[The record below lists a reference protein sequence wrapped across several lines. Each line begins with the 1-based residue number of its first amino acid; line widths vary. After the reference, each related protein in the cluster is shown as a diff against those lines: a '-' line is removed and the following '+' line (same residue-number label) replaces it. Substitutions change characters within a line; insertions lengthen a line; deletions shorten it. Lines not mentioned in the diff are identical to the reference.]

1 MPGFKNIR
9 ELIAEAYTNG
19 KHWYTAFRKVPALV
33 STLGVWT
40 DLSLAP
46 GSPRPNYFVG
56 AELTATRLNS
66 LYGIYHGSPVTTDGF
81 KFLHKFLISSQ
92 SAAVL
97 PATFILCDY
106 LLYYPLID
114 MDNTDPQTFTN
125 VNTLLRYTDGEGVK
139 AYLVA
144 TNPFVGNQ
152 LFQITYTNQDGT
164 PGRKSEFVTSNATT
178 NIGTLVNTG
187 IGPTLNGAFIQLQP
201 GDRGIRSVQDITFL
215 GPNGGLAA
223 LVLVR
228 PIATIV
234 ASDVLAVSETDY
246 LLDMPSL
253 PKIYDG
259 AYLGLICCPNGSV
272 ATQPIFGE
280 ITTIWR

>member
-1 MPGFKNIR
+1 MPGFNNVK
-9 ELIAEAYTNG
+9 ELITEAYDGG
-19 KHWYTAFRKVPALV
+19 KNWYTAFRKVPALA

-56 AELTATRLNS
+56 AELTSTRLNS
-66 LYGIYHGSPVTTDGF
+66 QYGIYHGSSVTDDGF
-81 KFLHKFLISSQ
+81 KFLHKFMITSASS
-92 SAAVL
+92 AVL

-114 MDNTDPQTFTN
+114 MDNTEYQTFINTN
-125 VNTLLRYTDGEGVK
+125 AMLRYTDGEGVK
-139 AYLVA
+139 AILVA

-164 PGRKSEFVTSNATT
+164 QNRVSEWITANATG
-178 NIGTLVNTG
+178 NIGTLVNCGVGTLLR
-187 IGPTLNGAFIQLQP
+187 GPFIQLQP
-201 GDRGIRSVQDITFL
+201 GDRGIRSVQGIQFL
-215 GPNGGLAA
+215 GPCGGLGALA
-223 LVLVR
+223 LVM
-228 PIATIV
+228 PIATICATDLLV
-234 ASDVLAVSETDY
+234 VSETDF
-246 LLDMPSL
+246 LINIPSL

-259 AYLGLICCPNGSV
+259 AFLGLLCYPNGSV
-272 ATQPIFGE
+272 ATQPILGE